1 MAPDYEAIEIATKIN
16 KTRNARFGLAFG
28 RNT

>member
-1 MAPDYEAIEIATKIN
+1 MARWYEAIEIATKMD

>member
-1 MAPDYEAIEIATKIN
+1 MARRYEAIEIARKMN

-28 RNT
+28 HNT